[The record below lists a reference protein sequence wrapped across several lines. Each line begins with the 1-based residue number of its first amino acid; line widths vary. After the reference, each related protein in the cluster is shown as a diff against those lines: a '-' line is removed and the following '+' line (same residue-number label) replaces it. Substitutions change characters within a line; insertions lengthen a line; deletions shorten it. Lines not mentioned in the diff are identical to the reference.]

1 MNIRL
6 SDGIKFVVEMIILI
20 PFYSRFLRDLRFLLL
35 VEKGLVEKG
44 EKGRRTNVYMVTKR
58 GTREIEAR
66 RDWEN
71 EYIEL

>member
-1 MNIRL
+1 
-6 SDGIKFVVEMIILI
+6 MIILI

-35 VEKGLVEKG
+35 VKKGLVEKG
-44 EKGRRTNVYMVTKR
+44 EKDRRTNVYMVTKR

-66 RDWEN
+66 RNWEN